1 MITPI
6 LRTILMNPRW
16 TLGLTA
22 VAATAALGLAAT
34 TYVASQ
40 RVASLESQLDAA
52 HAQLQTQKALAE
64 GIAAL
69 ADARKADADRAVA
82 VAFEAGR
89 ADRRAAQVY
98 LDLPVPPPAERCDAA
113 QALIDQAI
121 REN

>member
-1 MITPI
+1 MTGI
-6 LRTILMNPRW
+6 LRLILLNPRW
-16 TLGLTA
+16 AFGLTLTVSA
-22 VAATAALGLAAT
+22 VALGLGLSTYAAT
-34 TYVASQ
+34 Q
-40 RVASLESQLDAA
+40 RVASLE
-52 HAQLQTQKALAE
+52 AQLTAANSTIQTQTALAE

-82 VAFEAGR
+82 AAFEAGK

-98 LDLPVPPPAERCDAA
+98 LNLPVPPPAERCDAA